1 MVYSMV
7 SYMSNL
13 STENDLMNAARGSEI
28 SHGSPLQIP
37 LNNWPIYIGTF
48 TLPVDLQIMLG
59 LKQSKLHLRIA
70 VASRWANLAIK

>member
-28 SHGSPLQIP
+28 SQGILLQIP
-37 LNNWPIYIGTF
+37 LSRWPIYIGTF
-48 TLPVDLQIMLG
+48 TLPVDLQMTLG
-59 LKQSKLHLRIA
+59 LKQSKLNLRIA
-70 VASRWANLAIK
+70 VASRWAKLAIK